1 MAGNRNPFVGPSGG
15 GTPRAAPIV
24 VQEGSAA
31 EARSKELENRT
42 REQQLRNLILTYNR
56 TQATPLPQGPKP
68 VAQQVRE
75 ATALKRANI
84 IGEKSATAEAGLP
97 KAEMAAKTALTQ
109 LDSLMKQPGFEAAV
123 GLPNPFRGGFGFGT
137 VPGSSAR
144 DFTNALSKV
153 KAGAFLQAIE
163 AMRGTGAIS
172 EAEGKA
178 ATAALNNMSTS
189 TSENEFKRNA
199 QEYASII
206 TNGLNVGRKTARLG
220 STQFSY
226 DQLKAEQERR
236 KAGKK

>member
-1 MAGNRNPFVGPSGG
+1 MAGSRNPFVGPSGG
-15 GTPRAAPIV
+15 ASRPAPVV
-24 VQEGSAA
+24 VQPASPTQQRSGELDIKER
-31 EARSKELENRT
+31 EAR
-42 REQQLRNLILTYNR
+42 LRNLLLNYDR
-56 TQATPLPQGPKP
+56 TRNTPLPQGPKP

-97 KAEMAAKTALTQ
+97 KAEMTAKTALTQ
-109 LDSLMKQPGFEAAV
+109 LGNLMKQPGFEAAV
-123 GLPNPFRGGFGFGT
+123 GLPNPFRGGLGFGT
-137 VPGSSAR
+137 VPGTSAR
-144 DFTNALSKV
+144 DFTNSLDKV

-163 AMRGTGAIS
+163 ALRGTGAIS
-172 EAEGKA
+172 EVEGKA

-199 QEYASII
+199 QEYAGII

>member
-1 MAGNRNPFVGPSGG
+1 MATPSRPVPTFGGPSASRPSK
-15 GTPRAAPIV
+15 TVPERQNLADLQKKYLDI
-24 VQEGSAA
+24 EA
-31 EARSKELENRT
+31 ERLRLQQAREN
-42 REQQLRNLILTYNR
+42 
-56 TQATPLPQGPKP
+56 PPQKPKT

-97 KAEMAAKTALTQ
+97 KAEMTAKTALTQ
-109 LDSLMKQPGFEAAV
+109 LGSLMKQPGFEAAV
-123 GLPNPFRGGFGFGT
+123 GLPNPFRGGLGVGT
-137 VPGSSAR
+137 IPGTSAR
-144 DFTNALSKV
+144 DFTNALEKV
-153 KAGAFLQAIE
+153 KAGSFLQAIE
-163 AMRGTGAIS
+163 ALRGTGAIS

-199 QEYASII
+199 QEYASVI